1 MIAEKKKT
9 KSDPIKTIGLNVTPI
24 AREIV
29 IQIANALGLK
39 IRYDRDEEENIIGV
53 STYAGNCL
61 RLSDHCTY
69 MQTWVDAGT
78 WKAPYRYDI
87 VIEDD
92 ATFAKQQVQE
102 GFDFSITEYV
112 AKAKNMDVEKAK
124 MIAYDIR
131 NCINTG
137 IYANNIG
144 AEKRMLNSNHETDE
158 SLIQQPMSVNSNKEA
173 EQPQITDNKTNK
185 NMKQNTIKLNE
196 SQLRK
201 IVAESVKNI
210 LSELDWHL
218 NESSLSID
226 TIEDLCRWVGCSI
239 DNQQE
244 AQLKIEQLLI
254 YLHHCG
260 VIENFNEDKLDWL
273 FSDEQSY

>member
-1 MIAEKKKT
+1 MIAEKKKP
-9 KSDPIKTIGLNVTPI
+9 KSDPIKTIGLNVTPL

-39 IRYDRDEEENIIGV
+39 IRYDRDEEGNIIGV

-61 RLSDHCTY
+61 RLSDHSTY

-102 GFDFSITEYV
+102 GYDFSITEYV
-112 AKAKNMDVEKAK
+112 AKAENMDVEKAK

-158 SLIQQPMSVNSNKEA
+158 SLIQHPMSVNSNKEA
-173 EQPQITDNKTNK
+173 NQPQITDNKTNK
-185 NMKQNTIKLNE
+185 NMKKNTIKLNE
-196 SQLRK
+196 SQLKK
-201 IVAESVKNI
+201 IVAESVKRVLKEDIMTNND
-210 LSELDWHL
+210 LTDYHDKYMQYYKMYL
-218 NESSLSID
+218 NEKGDRGAANMMEWLRRLF
-226 TIEDLCRWVGCSI
+226 EWK
-239 DNQQE
+239 DN
-244 AQLKIEQLLI
+244 
-254 YLHHCG
+254 
-260 VIENFNEDKLDWL
+260 DKDAAYAAVVDVL
-273 FSDEQSY
+273 EGKA